1 MTVQQLQAW
10 ANARVAADLLERSKK
25 PTPVKSMLLGTFES
39 SSSKGLL
46 YKVYSQGESI
56 LVCNCPGFTFRRN
69 CKHLKLV

>member
-25 PTPVKSMLLGTFES
+25 PTPIKSMPLGTFES

-46 YKVYSQGESI
+46 YKVYSHGESI
-56 LVCNCPGFTFRRN
+56 QCNCPGFTFRRN